1 VSHSQTANVYL
12 ALGTNL
18 GDRMANLRA
27 AVTALPPL
35 VRILTCSPVY
45 ETEPWG
51 FTNQPAFLNQA
62 LAGETDLSPADLLV
76 HLKRLETTLGRKT
89 TFHYGPR
96 LIDIDVLFYDDLILE
111 TPTLILPHPRLQE
124 RAFVLVPL
132 ADIAPNLL
140 HPLLGKSVH
149 ELLAGVDRKGVE
161 LFQSGTAMSHQ
172 NPWSDPSSTSA
183 ENVANMA
190 AFLEQRSRFPDTVVI
205 DQALCNVL
213 APKPGERLLE
223 VGSGTGVLCRLIAPR
238 LLPGGSITGM
248 DISPEFARHAQR
260 YAAEAGLADAI
271 TFETG
276 NAESL
281 PYTDGAFDGSFASR
295 MLLHAIDPELI
306 VHQLARV
313 VRPGGRVVLMDW
325 DFETV
330 AVDHPDRA
338 LTRLI
343 LHWRTDNHGGDNWS
357 GRQLWRRIVQA
368 GLTNLEV
375 TPVVTVA
382 RTEQDGLTQ
391 SLWRAAE
398 VARNG
403 GGISAKEHDAWI
415 DKLKQRLVEGTFFA
429 SIVYFI
435 VKGSVRQKLD

>member
-1 VSHSQTANVYL
+1 VSNSQTATVYL

-27 AVTALPPL
+27 AITALPPF
-35 VRILTCSPVY
+35 VRILACSPVY

-62 LAGETDLSPADLLV
+62 IAGETDLSPADLLV
-76 HLKRLETTLGRKT
+76 HLKRLETTLGRRP
-89 TFHYGPR
+89 TFRYGPR
-96 LIDIDVLFYDDLILE
+96 QIDIDILFYDDLILE
-111 TPTLILPHPRLQE
+111 SPALVLPHPRLHE
-124 RAFVLVPL
+124 RAFVLAPL

-140 HPLLGKSVH
+140 HPQLGKSVH
-149 ELLAGVDRKGVE
+149 ELLVGVDRTGVE
-161 LFQSGTAMSHQ
+161 LFQPGVLMSHY
-172 NPWSDPSSTSA
+172 NVWSNPSSTST

-190 AFLEQRSRFPDTVVI
+190 VFIEERSRCPDSVI
-205 DQALCNVL
+205 ANQALCAAL
-213 APKPGERLLE
+213 APASGERLLE
-223 VGSGTGVLCRLIAPR
+223 VGSGTGVLCRLIAPH

-248 DISPEFARHAQR
+248 DISAEFALHAQR

-276 NAESL
+276 NAETL
-281 PYTDGAFDGSFASR
+281 PYGDGAFDGSFASR
-295 MLLHAIDPELI
+295 MLLHAADPDLI

-330 AVDHPDRA
+330 VVDHPDRA
-338 LTRLI
+338 LTRLL

-357 GRQLWRRIVQA
+357 GRQLWRRALQE

-382 RTEQDGLTQ
+382 RSEREGLTQ
-391 SLWRAAE
+391 TLWRAAE

-403 GGISAKEHDAWI
+403 GGISAKEHDAWV
-415 DKLKQRLVEGTFFA
+415 DKLKQRLADGTFFA

-435 VKGSVRQKLD
+435 VKGYVRKN

>member
-1 VSHSQTANVYL
+1 
-12 ALGTNL
+12 
-18 GDRMANLRA
+18 
-27 AVTALPPL
+27 
-35 VRILTCSPVY
+35 
-45 ETEPWG
+45 
-51 FTNQPAFLNQA
+51 
-62 LAGETDLSPADLLV
+62 
-76 HLKRLETTLGRKT
+76 
-89 TFHYGPR
+89 
-96 LIDIDVLFYDDLILE
+96 
-111 TPTLILPHPRLQE
+111 
-124 RAFVLVPL
+124 
-132 ADIAPNLL
+132 
-140 HPLLGKSVH
+140 
-149 ELLAGVDRKGVE
+149 
-161 LFQSGTAMSHQ
+161 
-172 NPWSDPSSTSA
+172 
-183 ENVANMA
+183 
-190 AFLEQRSRFPDTVVI
+190 
-205 DQALCNVL
+205 
-213 APKPGERLLE
+213 
-223 VGSGTGVLCRLIAPR
+223 
-238 LLPGGSITGM
+238 M

-260 YAAEAGLADAI
+260 YAAEAGLAEAI

-281 PYTDGAFDGSFASR
+281 PYADGAFDGSFASR

-357 GRQLWRRIVQA
+357 GRQLWRRVVQA

-415 DKLKQRLVEGTFFA
+415 EKLKQRLAEGTFFA

-435 VKGSVRQKLD
+435 VKGYVGQKLD

>member
-1 VSHSQTANVYL
+1 MSHSGFATVYL

-18 GDRMANLRA
+18 GDRIANLQA
-27 AVTALPPL
+27 AITALPPF
-35 VRILTCSPVY
+35 VRLLACSSVY
-45 ETEPWG
+45 ETAPWG
-51 FTNQPAFLNQA
+51 FTDQPAFLNQA

-76 HLKRLETTLGRKT
+76 HLKNLESTLGRT
-89 TFHYGPR
+89 PTFRYGPR
-96 LIDIDVLFYDDLILE
+96 QIDIDILFYDDLVLE
-111 TPTLILPHPRLQE
+111 TPTLILPHPRLHE

-132 ADIAPNLL
+132 ADIAPNLQ
-140 HPLLGKSVH
+140 HPRLGKSIRG
-149 ELLAGVDRKGVE
+149 LLAEVDRTGVE
-161 LFQSGTAMSHQ
+161 LFQSGTPMSHH
-172 NPWSDPSSTSA
+172 NVWSDPSSSGT

-190 AFLEQRSRFPDTVVI
+190 AFLEERSHSPDSVI
-205 DQALCNVL
+205 VNQALVTVL
-213 APKPGERLLE
+213 APLPGERLLE

-238 LLPGGSITGM
+238 LLPGGNITGM
-248 DISPEFARHAQR
+248 DISAEFARHAQR
-260 YAAEAGLADAI
+260 YAEEAGLVQAI

-281 PYTDGAFDGSFASR
+281 PYADGSFDGSFAAR
-295 MLLHAIDPELI
+295 ILLHAADPGII

-338 LTRLI
+338 LTRLL

-357 GRQLWRRIVQA
+357 GRQLWRRAVQE
-368 GLTNLEV
+368 GLTNLEI

-382 RTEQDGLTQ
+382 RSEQDGLTQ

-403 GGISAKEHDAWI
+403 GGISAKEYDTWTE
-415 DKLKQRLVEGTFFA
+415 KLNQRLAEGTFFA

-435 VKGSVRQKLD
+435 VKGYVQ

>member
-1 VSHSQTANVYL
+1 
-12 ALGTNL
+12 
-18 GDRMANLRA
+18 
-27 AVTALPPL
+27 
-35 VRILTCSPVY
+35 
-45 ETEPWG
+45 
-51 FTNQPAFLNQA
+51 
-62 LAGETDLSPADLLV
+62 
-76 HLKRLETTLGRKT
+76 
-89 TFHYGPR
+89 
-96 LIDIDVLFYDDLILE
+96 
-111 TPTLILPHPRLQE
+111 
-124 RAFVLVPL
+124 
-132 ADIAPNLL
+132 
-140 HPLLGKSVH
+140 
-149 ELLAGVDRKGVE
+149 
-161 LFQSGTAMSHQ
+161 
-172 NPWSDPSSTSA
+172 
-183 ENVANMA
+183 
-190 AFLEQRSRFPDTVVI
+190 
-205 DQALCNVL
+205 
-213 APKPGERLLE
+213 
-223 VGSGTGVLCRLIAPR
+223 
-238 LLPGGSITGM
+238 M

-295 MLLHAIDPELI
+295 MLLHAIAPELI

-330 AVDHPDRA
+330 TVDHPDRA

-357 GRQLWRRIVQA
+357 GRQLWRRMVQA

>member
-1 VSHSQTANVYL
+1 
-12 ALGTNL
+12 
-18 GDRMANLRA
+18 MANLQA
-27 AVTALPPL
+27 AIQALPPA
-35 VRILTCSPVY
+35 VRLLACSPIY

-51 FTNQPAFLNQA
+51 FTDQPAFLNQA
-62 LAGETDLSPADLLV
+62 IKGTTDLSPADLLA
-76 HLKRLETTLGRKT
+76 HLKTLEAALGRT
-89 TFHYGPR
+89 PSFHYGPR
-96 LIDIDVLFYDDLILE
+96 QIDIDILFYGDQILE
-111 TPTLILPHPRLQE
+111 LPTLSLPHPRLHE

-132 ADIAPNLL
+132 ADIAPDLR
-140 HPLLGKSVH
+140 HPKLNKTVQ
-149 ELLAGVDRKGVE
+149 ELLAEAGRTGVE
-161 LFQSGTAMSHQ
+161 LFHPGYFMSHQ
-172 NPWSDPSSTSA
+172 NIWSNPSSSGE

-190 AFLEQRSRFPDTVVI
+190 VFLEQRARCPDTMVV

-213 APKPGERLLE
+213 APAPGERLLE
-223 VGSGTGVLCRLIAPR
+223 VGSGTGVICRLIAPR

-260 YAAEAGLADAI
+260 YAAEAGLEHVI
-271 TFETG
+271 TFDTG

-281 PYTDGAFDGSFASR
+281 PYVEGAFDGSLASR
-295 MLLHAIDPELI
+295 MLLHAIDPERI

-357 GRQLWRRIVQA
+357 GRQLWRRAAQG
-368 GLTNLEV
+368 GLTHLEV

-382 RTEQDGLTQ
+382 HTEQDGLTL

-403 GGISAKEHDAWI
+403 GGISAKEHDLWI
-415 DKLKQRLVEGTFFA
+415 DKLKQRLAEGTFFA
-429 SIVYFI
+429 SIVYYI
-435 VKGSVRQKLD
+435 VKGYVR